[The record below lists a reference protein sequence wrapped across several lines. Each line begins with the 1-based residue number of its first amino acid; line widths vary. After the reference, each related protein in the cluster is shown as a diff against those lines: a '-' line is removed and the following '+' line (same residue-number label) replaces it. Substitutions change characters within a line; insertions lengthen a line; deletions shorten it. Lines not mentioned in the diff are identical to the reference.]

1 MLKQYSKFIYYTS
14 LFKKYL
20 GQKLYF
26 AFILSLTAGFSESF
40 GITMLFPLFS
50 SLESSSIDVASPQKI
65 GTSLISIDKIL
76 NFVAN
81 TTNISDPRV
90 SAILFV
96 ILAFSIKGIFNFLS
110 FSYIAILRGIFLN
123 EIKGKLFD
131 TYSRMDYEYYLKKD
145 TGYFTNL
152 LNEQTNRAVQ
162 SFNFFINVGVSL
174 INSVVYLSLALIIS
188 WRVGFLSLLLAL
200 GLLYFFRRLNKRVR
214 SFSIKSADL
223 NGNLA
228 KYIIEILQSF
238 KYLRST
244 NQIDILKIQIRNL
257 ILKLSQNQT
266 KTGHIE
272 ALTKAIREPFIV
284 IFMSILLLFQIIILN
299 ESITPL
305 LISIL
310 LFYRG
315 LSSILMSQRDWIN
328 MLEFAG
334 GFEKV
339 ESELKSSSILI
350 ENQDN
355 KVILNSFQIKI
366 EFRNVYFKYENSND
380 FILNDLNLTIPK
392 GCSVALA
399 GVSGAG
405 KSTIADLITLLI
417 KPDKG
422 NILIDENNS
431 YDINNKFWRNKIG
444 YVSQESIIFNDTI
457 KNNIDLI
464 GSLKNKNSYENLN
477 KIKEA
482 AKMAFI
488 HEFIESLPY
497 GYDTVVGDRG
507 VRLSGGQRQRLF
519 IARELFRSPSLLIL
533 DEATSSLDVESERKI
548 QKSIDFLKGSL
559 TILIITHRLS
569 TIKNVDNIF
578 LIDKGR
584 IVQEGNFD
592 KLSSIK
598 SDLFYKLLKLSN

>member
-1 MLKQYSKFIYYTS
+1 MFKQYSKFIYYAS
-14 LFKKYL
+14 LFEKYL
-20 GQKLYF
+20 GKKLYF
-26 AFILSLTAGFSESF
+26 AFILSLTAGLSESF

-50 SLESSSIDVASPQKI
+50 SLENGGIDVSSPQKI
-65 GTSLISIDKIL
+65 GTSLISINKIVS
-76 NFVAN
+76 FAAN
-81 TTNISDPRV
+81 NTYISDPRV
-90 SAILFV
+90 LAILFV
-96 ILAFSIKGIFNFLS
+96 VLAFSVKGILNFFALSYIAVLKGIFLKD
-110 FSYIAILRGIFLN
+110 
-123 EIKGKLFD
+123 IKTKLFD
-131 TYSRMDYEYYLKKD
+131 FYSRMDYAYYLEKD

-162 SFNFFINVGVSL
+162 SFNFFITVGVSL
-174 INSVVYLSLALIIS
+174 INSFAYLTLALIIS
-188 WRVGFLSLLLAL
+188 WRIGFLSILLTL
-200 GLLYFFRRLNKRVR
+200 GILYFFRKLNKRVR
-214 SFSIKSADL
+214 SFSIKSAEV

-244 NQIDILKIQIRNL
+244 NQIYILRIQVRKL
-257 ILKLSQNQT
+257 IEILSGNQI
-266 KTGHIE
+266 KTGNIE

-284 IFMSILLLFQIIILN
+284 IFMSILLLYQIIILKAP
-299 ESITPL
+299 ITPL

-315 LSSILMSQRDWIN
+315 LSSIITSQRFWIN
-328 MLEFAG
+328 MLELAG
-334 GFEKV
+334 SFEKV
-339 ESELKSSSILI
+339 EREFHDNPTII
-350 ENQDN
+350 ENQDE
-355 KVILNSFQIKI
+355 KVLLNIFQKKI
-366 EFRNVYFKYENSND
+366 EFKNVYFKYENND
-380 FILNDLNLTIPK
+380 NYIINDLNLTIEK
-392 GCSVALA
+392 GHSVAIA

-417 KPDKG
+417 KPNKG
-422 NILIDENNS
+422 NILIDGNNS
-431 YDINNKFWRNKIG
+431 FDIKNKFWRRKIG

-464 GSLKNKNSYENLN
+464 GTTKNFNSRENLN
-477 KIKEA
+477 EIKKA

-488 HEFIESLPY
+488 DEFIESLPD
-497 GYDTVVGDRG
+497 GYDTFVGDRG
-507 VRLSGGQRQRLF
+507 LRLSGGQRQRLF
-519 IARELFRSPSLLIL
+519 IARELFRNPSLLIL

-548 QKSIDFLKGSL
+548 QKSIDFLKGSI

-584 IVQEGNFD
+584 ILQEGNFE
-592 KLSSIK
+592 KLSSKK